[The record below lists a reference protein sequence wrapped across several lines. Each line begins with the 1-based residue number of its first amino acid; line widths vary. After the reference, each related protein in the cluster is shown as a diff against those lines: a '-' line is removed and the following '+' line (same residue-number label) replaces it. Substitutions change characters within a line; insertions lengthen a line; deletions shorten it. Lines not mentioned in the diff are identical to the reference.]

1 MNTADCQ
8 SELSRNGSRGLEGGY
23 FLHAQLLNR
32 TEILTAPG
40 KHAINSFKD
49 FASINAEA
57 RFSQFFI
64 ASNNIEDTTIDNTP
78 EEIKKSSKEEKVGF
92 FHRLV
97 ANSLK
102 DLLPV
107 FKTSSLDSD
116 INQLLYD
123 HPVQS
128 RRQKPSVSS
137 NNRITSSKLDCGRTV
152 SADEAQTFVSTL
164 FISTENMLRSRLENV
179 VFKNKKKVQYR
190 CKNCAKVFK
199 YLNVATA
206 HVKKCLSSTTVNE
219 ETSDENEEPEDL
231 FFNYKNAEFF
241 MDAMLVMMSHFEK
254 YGDGL
259 G

>member
-1 MNTADCQ
+1 MFSTYTNYFCFFFSKCDERSDSAGLKNILPTHEYFHQQMNTADCQ

-23 FLHAQLLNR
+23 FLHAQHLNR

-128 RRQKPSVSS
+128 RRRKPLVSS
-137 NNRITSSKLDCGRTV
+137 NNHITSSKLDCGRTV
-152 SADEAQTFVSTL
+152 SADEAQTFVSTHPVY
-164 FISTENMLRSRLENV
+164 I
-179 VFKNKKKVQYR
+179 
-190 CKNCAKVFK
+190 
-199 YLNVATA
+199 YLPRI
-206 HVKKCLSSTTVNE
+206 CLGVI
-219 ETSDENEEPEDL
+219 
-231 FFNYKNAEFF
+231 
-241 MDAMLVMMSHFEK
+241 
-254 YGDGL
+254 
-259 G
+259 